1 MLMTGPRF
9 DVPSPLSMQM
19 LPPASLR
26 CPPSLNGKGNSGSGE
41 TGDSKSRY
49 LRPAGTGSR
58 SGIGSGSCPGS
69 GGGGRCD
76 DGREP
81 RAGQGGSGGEAALA
95 MPVVAVRLAPK
106 RLGWAG
112 LQGGCAGASD
122 DGCGVKML
130 IGVIVVEGDV
140 VVVIRMVG
148 GRGGHGAGGSHSWP
162 VTVPGG
168 SVS

>member
-9 DVPSPLSMQM
+9 DVPSPLSLQM
-19 LPPASLR
+19 
-26 CPPSLNGKGNSGSGE
+26 PSWHRPTSVSAVPSNLNGKGNSGSGE
-41 TGDSKSRY
+41 TCDGKSRY

-58 SGIGSGSCPGS
+58 SGIDS

-122 DGCGVKML
+122 DGCGVEML

-140 VVVIRMVG
+140 VVVVIRMVG
-148 GRGGHGAGGSHSWP
+148 GRSGHGAGGSHSWP